1 MLVKTVGAGLGM
13 EPGSLTQFKTVAWE
27 DNSGALSLANLEP
40 GQHTPR
46 SRYYSVKVHWFKSH
60 LTKLGPEPVT
70 VEKIATEHQLVD
82 MFTKPLPQESFVC
95 LRFQLMGG

>member
-1 MLVKTVGAGLGM
+1 M

-27 DNSGALSLANLEP
+27 DKSGALSLANLEP

-46 SRYYSVKVHWFKSH
+46 SQYYCVRVHWFKSQ

-70 VEKIATEHQLVD
+70 VEKIATEHQLAD
-82 MFTKPLPQESFVC
+82 LFTKPLPRESFVR
-95 LRFQLMGG
+95 LRFQLMGW